1 MKRAAQSR
9 NVGKRGSAERASGM
23 EDPVRLEGEL
33 GLHIAE
39 DLFQITFASNAPAYK
54 KKEVENKSDREYRTH
69 IPFIQK
75 TAHVVIRM

>member
-33 GLHIAE
+33 RLHIAE

-54 KKEVENKSDREYRTH
+54 KRS
-69 IPFIQK
+69 
-75 TAHVVIRM
+75 